1 SSTDG
6 AMCKVISQPKDT
18 IIVPGC
24 GAPAFINGDSLGYF
38 FTEYKPES
46 IRAFAKSPAALTTA
60 ERLGL
65 LGDEWSIAPAGTQ
78 AMDVYL
84 DLAMSVGV
92 DESREIAGEVASR
105 LAYVGEYLVKPAD
118 LDRFRARLRTTFG
131 PVLEKLGIPGPAN
144 DDEQRQMRRASLIG
158 LLGNAADSPDVQR
171 RARELATAY
180 LSNPS
185 TLPGTLVAPILR
197 VAALG
202 GDAALYD
209 RYRARMAQVTAD
221 PEEFYRY
228 FNALPS
234 FRAPAL
240 MTKTLEFALS
250 DEVRSQ
256 DTAFLISG
264 VMGQPEGR

>member
-1 SSTDG
+1 
-6 AMCKVISQPKDT
+6 
-18 IIVPGC
+18 
-24 GAPAFINGDSLGYF
+24 
-38 FTEYKPES
+38 
-46 IRAFAKSPAALTTA
+46 
-60 ERLGL
+60 
-65 LGDEWSIAPAGTQ
+65 
-78 AMDVYL
+78 
-84 DLAMSVGV
+84 
-92 DESREIAGEVASR
+92 
-105 LAYVGEYLVKPAD
+105 
-118 LDRFRARLRTTFG
+118 
-131 PVLEKLGIPGPAN
+131 
-144 DDEQRQMRRASLIG
+144 SLIG

-202 GDAALYD
+202 GDAAPYD

-264 VMGQPEGR
+264 VMGQPEGRELAWNFVKGNWDRITQKLGNFQSLPNVISGLGSMCSTSSASN